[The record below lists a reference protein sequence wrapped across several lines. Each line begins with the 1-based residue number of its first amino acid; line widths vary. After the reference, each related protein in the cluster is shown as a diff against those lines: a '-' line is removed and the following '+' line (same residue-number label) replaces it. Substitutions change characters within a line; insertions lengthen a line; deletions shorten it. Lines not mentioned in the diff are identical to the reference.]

1 MPCDRYV
8 LIAQRYCEKF
18 SPDRKASNS
27 RIRTRLAALRNCELA
42 NTACVGPPRAH
53 GAHPMALT
61 LDFEC
66 RNIAANKINY
76 VTLPLRG
83 LFVEFSG
90 HFCSGSCKSRRGGS
104 SRLSKS
110 WGIETRGRPLLN
122 APDGA
127 AAISSGRKPRAIEDG
142 PSGAVNF
149 CSGGANVISSGRQ
162 PRGS

>member
-66 RNIAANKINY
+66 RNIAANKINH
-76 VTLPLRG
+76 VTLPL
-83 LFVEFSG
+83 
-90 HFCSGSCKSRRGGS
+90 GGAS
-104 SRLSKS
+104 SNLVANLVAEAAS
-110 WGIETRGRPLLN
+110 P
-122 APDGA
+122 A
-127 AAISSGRKPRAIEDG
+127 AADRQDFRKAGESKLLTSSAMKLKTAI
-142 PSGAVNF
+142 
-149 CSGGANVISSGRQ
+149 R
-162 PRGS
+162 